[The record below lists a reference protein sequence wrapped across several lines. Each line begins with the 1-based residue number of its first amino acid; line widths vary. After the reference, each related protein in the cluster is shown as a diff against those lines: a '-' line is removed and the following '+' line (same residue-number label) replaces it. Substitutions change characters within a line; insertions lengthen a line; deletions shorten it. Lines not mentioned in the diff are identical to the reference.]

1 MSNCPFDPFVE
12 FDAFLTHD
20 AARHK
25 PARPL
30 AMTIRQQI
38 FFIRILGSRTR
49 LS

>member
-25 PARPL
+25 PASCYDDQAR
-30 AMTIRQQI
+30 IC
-38 FFIRILGSRTR
+38 FIRILGSRTR